1 MNCDIMRPV
10 EVDRFDTR
18 AAGRSRQATAI
29 AGRVLSAAFIV
40 GSLSGCASS
49 APQTSGTLT
58 SYSGLTKAKAHR
70 ARALERADNI
80 ALLAAQTVRIQPV
93 TFAIDAQS
101 KATPVQLAL
110 LANAMERSL
119 CKKLST
125 RFNIAAAPDT
135 ADLTIKTVV
144 TRIKPTNAAAAGLS
158 LAVSASIL
166 PFAPRI
172 PVGLG
177 GFSAEAEAIRPDG
190 GQAAAMVW
198 SRDADILGGKRVS
211 TIGDAYDLSISFTHD
226 LAKLLESPTT
236 DPGFKTSIR
245 RDKPVSAA
253 CNIYGKGPGIV
264 GAVGGLLGASPK
276 MTDNQQAR
284 SIVLQ

>member
-1 MNCDIMRPV
+1 MTGDSKIPM

-18 AAGRSRQATAI
+18 AVGRSRQGGAV
-29 AGRVLSAAFIV
+29 AGYQLSVVLML

-49 APQTSGTLT
+49 TPPTGGTLT
-58 SYSGLTKAKAHR
+58 SYSGLTKTTAHR
-70 ARALERADNI
+70 AQALERADNI
-80 ALLAAQTVRIQPV
+80 ALMAAQTVRIEPV
-93 TFAIDAQS
+93 TFASDAQS

-119 CKKLST
+119 CKRLST
-125 RFNIAAAPDT
+125 RFNIVAAPDK

-177 GFSAEAEAIRPDG
+177 GFSAEAEAIQPDG

-198 SRDADILGGKRVS
+198 SRDADILSGKRVS

-226 LAKLLESPTT
+226 LAKLLASPMTQPRIRT
-236 DPGFKTSIR
+236 PTR
-245 RDKPVSAA
+245 RDKPVAVA

-276 MTDNQQAR
+276 MTDGERTRPIAPQ
-284 SIVLQ
+284 